1 MNELNK
7 EKTDTDIYIPSQAFL
22 TALVQIFPALFQHIR
37 GKFTND
43 DLQKLCN
50 VLMNA
55 VAVPVHSDSTPY
67 IMSTISDSLLTPL
80 HDGVLECME
89 LLQKEAMSGSPNLK
103 MIFSAVFKQLLS
115 FSKFACSPPY
125 FERSDNR

>member
-1 MNELNK
+1 
-7 EKTDTDIYIPSQAFL
+7 
-22 TALVQIFPALFQHIR
+22 
-37 GKFTND
+37 
-43 DLQKLCN
+43 
-50 VLMNA
+50 MNA

-89 LLQKEAMSGSPNLK
+89 LLQKEAMSGSQNLK
-103 MIFSAVFKQLLS
+103 AIFSAVFKQLLS

-125 FERSDNR
+125 LDRSDNR